1 VIGYLEILAALFGF
15 LYIILI
21 VQKKPVGW
29 FFGFLSSLIYVCVCL
44 TNQLYI
50 QTGLQAI
57 YALVG
62 IFGFFRWKMIGASIK
77 TISNKNRLIIII
89 SGLIASFVL
98 GYLFSKSNQVLP
110 YLDALISVFGI
121 IATYLTT
128 EKRVENW
135 IIWMVI
141 NVLSIYLFANQ
152 ALYFSVVL
160 FSAYFIV
167 SFWGYLNWRKEIES
181 NE

>member
-1 VIGYLEILAALFGF
+1 MIGSLEILASLFGF
-15 LYIILI
+15 VYIILI
-21 VQKKPVGW
+21 VQKKPIGW
-29 FFGFLSSLIYVCVCL
+29 FFGFVSSLIYIEVCF
-44 TNQLYI
+44 TNELYI

-62 IFGFFRWKMIGASIK
+62 VFGFFRWQMKGISIRA
-77 TISNKNRLIIII
+77 ISFKNRLIVLV
-89 SGLIASFVL
+89 SGLVASMIL

-128 EKRVENW
+128 DKRVENW
-135 IIWMVI
+135 LIWMVI
-141 NVLSIYLFANQ
+141 NVLSIYLFAYQ
-152 ALYFSVVL
+152 SLYFSVAL
-160 FSAYFIV
+160 FSVYFIV
-167 SFWGYLNWRKEIES
+167 SFWGYLNWRKDIEA

>member
-1 VIGYLEILAALFGF
+1 MTGFLEILATLFGF

-21 VQKKPVGW
+21 VQKKPIGW
-29 FFGFLSSLIYVCVCL
+29 FFGFLSSLIYVDVCF

-62 IFGFFRWKMIGASIK
+62 VFGFFRWKMKGALIK
-77 TISNKNRLIIII
+77 TISNKNRLIILV
-89 SGLIASFVL
+89 SGLVASMIL

-110 YLDALISVFGI
+110 YLDAVISVFGI

-128 EKRVENW
+128 DKRVENW
-135 IIWMVI
+135 IIWMAI
-141 NVLSIYLFANQ
+141 NVLSIYLFAYQ
-152 ALYFSVVL
+152 ALYFSVAL
-160 FSAYFIV
+160 FSAYCIL
-167 SFWGYLNWRKEIES
+167 SFWGYLNWRKDIEP

>member
-1 VIGYLEILAALFGF
+1 VIGSLEILATLFGF

-21 VQKKPVGW
+21 VQKKPIGW
-29 FFGFLSSLIYVCVCL
+29 FFGFLSSLIYVEVCF

-62 IFGFFRWKMIGASIK
+62 VFGFFRWKMKGVLIK
-77 TISNKNRLIIII
+77 TTSNKNRLFIFI
-89 SGLIASFVL
+89 SGLVASFVL
-98 GYLFSKSNQVLP
+98 GYLFSKSNQALP
-110 YLDALISVFGI
+110 YLDATISVFGI

-141 NVLSIYLFANQ
+141 NAFSICLFAYQ
-152 ALYFSVVL
+152 SLYFSVAL
-160 FSAYFIV
+160 FSAYCIL
-167 SFWGYLNWRKEIES
+167 SFWGYLNWMRDIES

>member
-1 VIGYLEILAALFGF
+1 MISYLEILAALFGF

-21 VQKKPVGW
+21 VQKRPIGW
-29 FFGFLSSLIYVCVCL
+29 FFGFVSSLIYIEVCF
-44 TNQLYI
+44 TNELYI

-62 IFGFFRWKMIGASIK
+62 VFGFFRWKMKGISIRA
-77 TISNKNRLIIII
+77 ISNKNRLIILL
-89 SGLIASFVL
+89 SGLVASMIL

-110 YLDALISVFGI
+110 YLDALISAFGI

-135 IIWMVI
+135 IIWMAI
-141 NVLSIYLFANQ
+141 NVLSIYLFAYQ

-167 SFWGYLNWRKEIES
+167 SFLGYLNWRKEIES
-181 NE
+181 SE